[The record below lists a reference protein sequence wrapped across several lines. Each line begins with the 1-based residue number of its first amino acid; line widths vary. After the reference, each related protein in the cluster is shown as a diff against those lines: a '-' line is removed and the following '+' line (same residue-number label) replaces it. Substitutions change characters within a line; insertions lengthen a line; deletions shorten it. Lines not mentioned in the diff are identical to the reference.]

1 MSLRHL
7 YLLATASFLLPIGN
21 AMPAAGEAIAFNQT
35 PSTPTVISS
44 NSTAKIA
51 ATPNLSTSLNA
62 PTTQCPPPPPPFGG
76 PQGSSQPPWIKD
88 INLNT
93 KQQEKINTIDQQSRK
108 TGQELGEQLHQADEK
123 LHSLLTSNAAPEKLR
138 QQHREVQQLRQQ
150 LDDHHFE
157 TMLAIYQV
165 LTPAQRQQVG
175 KLIQRPPQPIP
186 PDQQPP
192 QTIPN

>member
-7 YLLATASFLLPIGN
+7 YLIATASFLLPIGN
-21 AMPAAGEAIAFNQT
+21 AIPAAGEASAFNQ
-35 PSTPTVISS
+35 PSSVPPIISS

-51 ATPNLSTSLNA
+51 ATPNLSTSPDA

-76 PQGSSQPPWIKD
+76 PQGFPLPPWIKD
-88 INLNT
+88 INLST
-93 KQQEKINTIDQQSRK
+93 TQQQEIQTIDQQSRK
-108 TGQELGEQLHQADEK
+108 TGQELGEQLHEADEQM
-123 LHSLLTSNAAPEKLR
+123 HSLLTSNAAPAKLR
-138 QQHREVQQLRQQ
+138 QQHQKIQKLHQQ

-175 KLIQRPPQPIP
+175 ELMQRPPQPIS